1 MIEGLLVAAL
11 GLVGVIAL
19 LALAARYNFWR
30 WPKPLSWPRILMYHS
45 IQVPSADLTRG
56 EGITATTTQFEAHLT
71 WLASHGARFVTV
83 SELMAAENPAHMVA
97 ITFDD
102 GYADN
107 FTNAWPILKK
117 FSAPATIYL
126 APDMPDIDRLTPEM
140 IHEMSAGG
148 VEFGA
153 HTMTH
158 IHLPSTDDTQALA
171 EIQASKDAVESLTGR
186 PCVSFA
192 YPYGKFSEKHVA
204 MVAAAGFASAVTTK
218 KKIVPRRKF
227 DPLCLPRLSMV
238 GQMNRFEF
246 WLTITRGR
254 YRV

>member
-1 MIEGLLVAAL
+1 MVGWLFVVL
-11 GLVGVIAL
+11 GFVGIIAL

-30 WPKPLSWPRILMYHS
+30 WPKPLSWPRILMYHR
-45 IQVPSADLTRG
+45 IQPAVDRARG
-56 EGITATTTQFEAHLT
+56 EGITATTAQFEAHLN
-71 WLASHGARFVTV
+71 WLAAHGARFVTV

-107 FTNAWPILKK
+107 FSYAWPIMKK

-126 APDMPDIDRLTPEM
+126 APDMPEIERLTPAMITEM
-140 IHEMSAGG
+140 NAAGI
-148 VEFGA
+148 EFGA

-171 EIQASKDAVESLTGR
+171 EIQASKAAVESLTGK
-186 PCVSFA
+186 PCTSFA
-192 YPYGKFSEKHVA
+192 YPFGKFSDTHVA
-204 MVAAAGFASAVTTK
+204 MVAAAGFMTAVTTK
-218 KKIVPRRKF
+218 KKILPRRKL

>member
-1 MIEGLLVAAL
+1 MTAGWLVVVW
-11 GLVGVIAL
+11 GFVGIIAL
-19 LALAARYNFWR
+19 LALAARYNVWR
-30 WPKPLSWPRILMYHS
+30 WPKPLGWPRILMYHR
-45 IQVPSADLTRG
+45 IQPAAANRLRG
-56 EGITATTTQFEAHLT
+56 EGITATTTQFEAHLN
-71 WLASHGARFVTV
+71 WLAAHGARFVTV

-107 FTNAWPILKK
+107 FSHAWPILKK

-126 APDMPDIDRLTPEM
+126 APDMPDIERLSPEM
-140 IHEMSAGG
+140 IAEMSAAGI
-148 VEFGA
+148 EFGA

-158 IHLPSTDDTQALA
+158 IHLPSNNDTRALA
-171 EIQASKDAVESLTGR
+171 EIQASKAAVESLTGR
-186 PCVSFA
+186 PCMSFA
-192 YPYGKFSEKHVA
+192 YPYGKYSDKHVA
-204 MVAAAGFASAVTTK
+204 MVAAAGFSTAVTTK
-218 KKIVPRRKF
+218 KKILPRRKF

-238 GQMNRFEF
+238 GQMNGFEF

>member
-1 MIEGLLVAAL
+1 MIEGVLVAAL
-11 GLVGVIAL
+11 GLAGVIAL

-30 WPKPLSWPRILMYHS
+30 WPKPLAWPRILMYHR
-45 IQVPSADLTRG
+45 IQPASADLPRG
-56 EGITATTTQFEAHLT
+56 EGITATTTQFEAQLA
-71 WLASHGARFVTV
+71 WLAAQGARFVTV

-107 FTNAWPILKK
+107 FTHAWPILKK

-140 IHEMSAGG
+140 IHEMSADGI
-148 VEFGA
+148 EFGA

-171 EIQASKDAVESLTGR
+171 EIRASKHAVESLTGR
-186 PCVSFA
+186 PCASFA
-192 YPYGKFSEKHVA
+192 YPYGKFSDKHVA
-204 MVAAAGFASAVTTK
+204 MVAAAGFSSAVTTK

>member
-1 MIEGLLVAAL
+1 MIEGVLVAAL
-11 GLVGVIAL
+11 GLAGVIAL

-30 WPKPLSWPRILMYHS
+30 WPKPLAWPRILMYHR
-45 IQVPSADLTRG
+45 IQPASADLPRG
-56 EGITATTTQFEAHLT
+56 EGITATTTQFEAQLAWLT
-71 WLASHGARFVTV
+71 AQGARFVTV

-102 GYADN
+102 GYVDN
-107 FTNAWPILKK
+107 FTHAWPILKK

-126 APDMPDIDRLTPEM
+126 APDMSDIDRLTPEM
-140 IHEMSAGG
+140 IHEMSADGI
-148 VEFGA
+148 EFGA

-171 EIQASKDAVESLTGR
+171 EIRASKHAVESLTGR
-186 PCVSFA
+186 PCASFA
-192 YPYGKFSEKHVA
+192 YPYGKFSDKHVA
-204 MVAAAGFASAVTTK
+204 MVAAAGFSSAVTTK

>member
-1 MIEGLLVAAL
+1 MIEGLLAAVF
-11 GLVGVIAL
+11 GLVGVVAL

-30 WPKPLSWPRILMYHS
+30 LPKPMSWPRILMYHR
-45 IQVPSADLTRG
+45 IQAPSADLPRG
-56 EGITATTTQFEAHLT
+56 EGITATTTQFEAHLA

-83 SELMAAENPAHMVA
+83 SELMVAENPARMVA

-102 GYADN
+102 GYDDN
-107 FTNAWPILKK
+107 YTHAWPILKK

-126 APDMPDIDRLTPEM
+126 APDMLDIDRLTPQM
-140 IHEMSAGG
+140 IVEMSAGG

-158 IHLPSTDDTQALA
+158 IHLPSTDDTEALA
-171 EIQASKDAVESLTGR
+171 EIQASKEAVAFLAGR
-186 PCVSFA
+186 PCLSFA
-192 YPYGKFSEKHVA
+192 YPYGKFCDKYVV
-204 MVAAAGFASAVTTK
+204 MVAATGFTSAVTTK
-218 KKIVPRRKF
+218 KRILPRKKF
-227 DPLCLPRLSMV
+227 DPLRLPRLSMV

>member
-1 MIEGLLVAAL
+1 MIEGLLFAAL
-11 GLVGVIAL
+11 GLIGVVVL
-19 LALAARYNFWR
+19 LALAARYNIWR
-30 WPKPLSWPRILMYHS
+30 LPKPMSWPRILMYHRIQIPS
-45 IQVPSADLTRG
+45 IDSPRG
-56 EGITATTTQFEAHLT
+56 EGITATTTQLEAQLA
-71 WLASHGARFVTV
+71 WLSSHGARFVTV

-126 APDMPDIDRLTPEM
+126 APDMPDIERLTPEM
-140 IHEMSAGG
+140 IHEMSAAG

-171 EIQASKDAVESLTGR
+171 EIQASKEAVESLTGR
-186 PCVSFA
+186 PCTSFA

-218 KKIVPRRKF
+218 KMILPRKKF

-238 GQMNRFEF
+238 GQMNPFEF